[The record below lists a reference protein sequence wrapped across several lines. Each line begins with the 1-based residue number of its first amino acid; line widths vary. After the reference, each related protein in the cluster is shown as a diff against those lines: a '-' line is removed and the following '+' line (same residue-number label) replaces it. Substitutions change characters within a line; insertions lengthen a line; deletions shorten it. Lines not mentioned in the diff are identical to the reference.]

1 MAGYRLG
8 IDYGSSNTVA
18 VLRWPDGR
26 HRPLLFDG
34 SPLLPSAVFLTG
46 DGALLSGRDAL
57 HSARLDPTRFEPHP
71 KRRVDDGTLL
81 LADRAVPVGD
91 AVAATLRRIAEEAV
105 RAGGDRPDDVVVSYP
120 AGWGAVRRNVVT
132 EATVRAGLPAPTLVP
147 EPVAAAGYFTAVLG
161 HAVRPG
167 NLLVVYDLGA
177 GTFDVSVVRR
187 TGDGFEV
194 CEVDGLADLGGLDLD
209 ALVVERVAAAVR
221 PGHPEAWQRI
231 TAPTDPADRRHF
243 LAFWEDARTAKEM
256 LSRQPHAGLYVPV
269 VDREVSVSR
278 EEFEALARPYLER
291 AATLTR
297 QVMARAGVDADNLAG
312 VFLVGG
318 ASRVPLAA
326 TTLHQVTGVAPT
338 VLEQPEIVVA
348 EGALHAVRP
357 RHAALGAGTPSAP
370 VSGSPVSAVPVSG
383 SPVSAVPVGGTPVSA
398 GPVSGTPVSAV
409 PVSGTPFSAGPVSG
423 TPVSPA
429 VASTGGPTMVP
440 PPQIPNHPVPPPAVS
455 ARPVPAAPPPSPHV
469 QAFQA
474 VERKPVPRAVWIV
487 LAVLVALLIVPCA
500 VSAQTA
506 LLGSLVGGFVIALLL
521 RPALRWRPRSGSG
534 FVRTR
539 PGAAVGGTVLSGL
552 GVTGLF
558 MAAVFAT
565 FSLVVENDPGDLRS
579 LTVAVSIAGGIG
591 LVCGT
596 SGIALLLR
604 SVRPYPRLW
613 VDADG
618 IGYQPDRAH
627 RYRLPWSELTRT
639 DLVPLR
645 PGLPPAL
652 VVVPAP
658 TSRLGQDPAYARLWH
673 PELGAL
679 VVDDLPR
686 LIRDP
691 QLDLS
696 RLAGALARHRPV
708 NAGWPTP

>member
-1 MAGYRLG
+1 MAGNRLG

-26 HRPLLFDG
+26 NRPLLFDG

-46 DGALLSGRDAL
+46 DGELLPGRDAL

-71 KRRVDDGTLL
+71 KRRIDDGTLL
-81 LADRAVPVGD
+81 LADRGVPVGD

-105 RAGGDRPDDVVVSYP
+105 RAGGDLPDDVVVCYP
-120 AGWGAVRRNVVT
+120 AGWGAVRRNVLT

-221 PGHPEAWQRI
+221 PGHPEAWQRV

-256 LSRQPHAGLYVPV
+256 LSRQSHAGLYVPV

-291 AATLTR
+291 AATLTG

-326 TTLHQVTGVAPT
+326 TTLHQVTGVAAT

-357 RHAALGAGTPSAP
+357 VSPAPAAAVSPSPVVGPPVGTHQVVGPP
-370 VSGSPVSAVPVSG
+370 VGMNPVSAVPVSG
-383 SPVSAVPVGGTPVSA
+383 AQAAPLPVGAMPP
-398 GPVSGTPVSAV
+398 GPV
-409 PVSGTPFSAGPVSG
+409 
-423 TPVSPA
+423 
-429 VASTGGPTMVP
+429 
-440 PPQIPNHPVPPPAVS
+440 PQSPVPPGWPAQPPTNVPPHSQAFPAVE
-455 ARPVPAAPPPSPHV
+455 P
-469 QAFQA
+469 Q
-474 VERKPVPRAVWIV
+474 PVPRALWITFIV
-487 LAVLVALLIVPCA
+487 LAAIVTAPCTLSTLTG
-500 VSAQTA
+500 VVGG
-506 LLGSLVGGFVIALLL
+506 LLGGTAIALLL

-534 FVRTR
+534 FVRIR
-539 PGAAVGGTVLSGL
+539 PGSAVAGTPLTALGAAGM
-552 GVTGLF
+552 F
-558 MAAVFAT
+558 MAAGYLAL
-565 FSLVVENDPGDLRS
+565 SLLFGLDQEDQRTLRG
-579 LTVAVSIAGGIG
+579 VAGIAGGLG
-591 LVCGT
+591 LALGT
-596 SGIALLLR
+596 GGVALLLR

-613 VDADG
+613 VDPDG
-618 IGYQPDRAH
+618 IGYQPDREH
-627 RYRLPWSELTRT
+627 LYHLPWSEVVRI

-652 VVVPAP
+652 VAVPAP
-658 TSRLGQDPAYARLWH
+658 GSRLAEDPAYAWLWH
-673 PELGAL
+673 PEVGAL
-679 VVDDLPR
+679 VIDDLPR
-686 LIRDP
+686 LTRDP
-691 QLDLS
+691 NRDLP
-696 RLAGALARHRPV
+696 RLSGALARHRPLD
-708 NAGWPTP
+708 ADQPKP

>member
-1 MAGYRLG
+1 MSGYRLG

-26 HRPLLFDG
+26 NRPLLFDG

-46 DGALLSGRDAL
+46 DGDLLPGRDAL
-57 HSARLDPTRFEPHP
+57 HSARLDPTRFEPNP
-71 KRRVDDGTLL
+71 KRRIDDGTLL
-81 LADRAVPVGD
+81 LADRAVSVGE

-105 RAGGDRPDDVVVSYP
+105 RAGGDLPDEVVVGYP

-167 NLLVVYDLGA
+167 HLLVVYDLGA

-221 PGHPEAWQRI
+221 PGHPQEWQRV
-231 TAPTDPADRRHF
+231 TAPADPADRRHF

-256 LSRQPHAGLYVPV
+256 LSRQPHAGLYVPL

-291 AATLTR
+291 AATLTGR
-297 QVMARAGVDADNLAG
+297 LMSRAGVDADNLAG

-357 RHAALGAGTPSAP
+357 PHAARATTTSAPVSATPVSGSPVSAVPLSPAP
-370 VSGSPVSAVPVSG
+370 VSGSPVSAVPLGPAPTSG
-383 SPVSAVPVGGTPVSA
+383 PPTAPPVPVPYPPVPGQPVSAWPTSHQPGWVP
-398 GPVSGTPVSAV
+398 
-409 PVSGTPFSAGPVSG
+409 
-423 TPVSPA
+423 
-429 VASTGGPTMVP
+429 GGPG
-440 PPQIPNHPVPPPAVS
+440 PQNPATGW
-455 ARPVPAAPPPSPHV
+455 PGAAPPHPSPHV

-474 VERKPVPRAVWIV
+474 VERRPVPRAVWIG

-500 VSAQTA
+500 VSGQIA
-506 LLGSLVGGFVIALLL
+506 LLASLAGGIVIALLL

-534 FVRTR
+534 FIRTR
-539 PGAAVGGTVLSGL
+539 PGAAVGGTVLTAF
-552 GVTGLF
+552 GVAGAF
-558 MAAVFAT
+558 MAAVFT
-565 FSLVVENDPGDLRS
+565 TVTLVVENDQEDLRV
-579 LTVAVSIAGGIG
+579 LAVAVSIAAGVG
-591 LVCGT
+591 LVCGG
-596 SGIALLLR
+596 SGVGLLLR

-613 VDADG
+613 VDSDG
-618 IGYQPDRAH
+618 IGYQPDRGH
-627 RYRLPWSELTRT
+627 RYHLPWSELVRV

-652 VVVPAP
+652 VAVPAP
-658 TSRLGQDPAYARLWH
+658 TSSLHQDPAYARLRR

-691 QLDLS
+691 NLELS
-696 RLAGALARHRPV
+696 RLTGALARHRPV
-708 NAGWPTP
+708 GAGQPNP

>member
-26 HRPLLFDG
+26 NRPLLFDG

-46 DGALLSGRDAL
+46 DGDLLSGRDAL
-57 HSARLDPTRFEPHP
+57 HSARLDPTRFEPNP
-71 KRRVDDGTLL
+71 KRRVDDGALL

-105 RAGGDRPDDVVVSYP
+105 RAGGELPDDVVVSYP
-120 AGWGAVRRNVVT
+120 AGWGAVRRNVVS
-132 EATVRAGLPAPTLVP
+132 EATIRAGLPAPTLVP

-221 PGHPEAWQRI
+221 PGHPEAWQRV
-231 TAPTDPADRRHF
+231 TAPTDPTDRRHF
-243 LAFWEDARTAKEM
+243 LTFWEDARTAKEM

-269 VDREVSVSR
+269 VDREVAVSR

-291 AATLTR
+291 AATLTG

-357 RHAALGAGTPSAP
+357 TSPPSAAFVSPPPMPGPP
-370 VSGSPVSAVPVSG
+370 VSGPPVPR
-383 SPVSAVPVGGTPVSA
+383 P
-398 GPVSGTPVSAV
+398 PVSGTPVGAV
-409 PVSGTPFSAGPVSG
+409 PIGMPPVGAVQASLVPPGPVAPGPVAQGPVSPG
-423 TPVSPA
+423 WPAQPPTDVSPH
-429 VASTGGPTMVP
+429 S
-440 PPQIPNHPVPPPAVS
+440 
-455 ARPVPAAPPPSPHV
+455 

-474 VERKPVPRAVWIV
+474 VEPKPVPRAVWIT
-487 LAVLVALLIVPCA
+487 LTVLVAIMTAPCTLSTLTG
-500 VSAQTA
+500 VVGG
-506 LLGSLVGGFVIALLL
+506 LLGGTAIALLL
-521 RPALRWRPRSGSG
+521 RPALRWRPRNGSG
-534 FVRTR
+534 FARTR
-539 PGAAVGGTVLSGL
+539 PGSAVAGTPLTAF
-552 GVTGLF
+552 GVGGLF
-558 MAAVFAT
+558 MAAGYLAL
-565 FSLVVENDPGDLRS
+565 SLLFGLDQEDQTTLRG
-579 LTVAVSIAGGIG
+579 LAAIAGGLG
-591 LVCGT
+591 LLLGT
-596 SGIALLLR
+596 GGIALLLR

-613 VDADG
+613 VDPDG
-618 IGYQPDRAH
+618 IAYQSDRRH
-627 RYRLPWSELTRT
+627 RYWLPWSEIVRI

-652 VVVPAP
+652 VAVPAP
-658 TSRLGQDPAYARLWH
+658 ESRLAQDPAYARLWH
-673 PELGAL
+673 PEVGAL

-691 QLDLS
+691 NLDLS
-696 RLAGALARHRPV
+696 RLSGALARHRPKS
-708 NAGWPTP
+708 